1 MKSPKSSASP
11 RKRLLP
17 TDGLILFFIAMWA
30 LLPMAS
36 AQVNPP
42 DFTVVVLPDP
52 QNETQYFPQVLNSQ
66 TQCIV
71 NNRQALNI
79 QMVLTEGDNIND
91 GASTAQLQNL
101 DAAFR
106 LLENAGVPYLLAIG
120 NHDYNGFNP
129 KASRNLTGFNQ
140 WFGPGRFADK
150 TYFKGNFPAGSNA
163 NSYAVLTI
171 NGQQYLFIT
180 LEYRATSAVFKT
192 PLTIQVQ

>member
-1 MKSPKSSASP
+1 MRSSNSCVSTAKCQRP
-11 RKRLLP
+11 QLPLLSSIA
-17 TDGLILFFIAMWA
+17 LIFFLAVCWGFHP
-30 LLPMAS
+30 LAS

-52 QNETQYFPQVLNSQ
+52 QNETQYLPQVLNSQ
-66 TQCIV
+66 TQWIV

-106 LLENAGVPYLLAIG
+106 LLDNAGIPYLLAIG

-129 KASRNLTGFNQ
+129 KASRKL
-140 WFGPGRFADK
+140 
-150 TYFKGNFPAGSNA
+150 
-163 NSYAVLTI
+163 
-171 NGQQYLFIT
+171 
-180 LEYRATSAVFKT
+180 SAV
-192 PLTIQVQ
+192 